1 MLPLGSSRIFFRS
14 SNWFFLLILIYFLLV
29 SGLPVE
35 AQAPTRI
42 DKLVKKNATAGKTL
56 FESLKKNRWADIKG
70 FRSAKF
76 GMNEKSVYRAIAT
89 DFNLPKKKVKKTRNA
104 NDHTTALEI
113 IVPDLFS
120 TGGAAKVG
128 YILGYK
134 SKKLMHINVLWGK
147 GAAEKVD
154 GKDVLTTANLLR
166 THFLKKRYKE
176 EGLVANGK
184 LSDTSTVVF
193 RGKDKKNRM
202 ILLMLGTQ
210 LKKEGMTDEQIINST
225 SLVLSYLL
233 NPDEPDV
240 RKIVIQEGEF

>member
-35 AQAPTRI
+35 AQAPT
-42 DKLVKKNATAGKTL
+42 KENSTSSTEAGKTL

-76 GMNEKSVYRAIAT
+76 GMNEKSVYRAIAK
-89 DFNLPKKKVKKTRNA
+89 DFKLAKSKVKKTTNA
-104 NDHTTALEI
+104 KERTTGLEI

-134 SKKLMHINVLWGK
+134 SKKLIHINVLWGR

-176 EGLVANGK
+176 EGLIANGK
-184 LSDTSTVVF
+184 LSDTSTLVF

-210 LKKEGMTDEQIINST
+210 LKKEGMTDEQTINST

-233 NPDEPDV
+233 NPDEPDI